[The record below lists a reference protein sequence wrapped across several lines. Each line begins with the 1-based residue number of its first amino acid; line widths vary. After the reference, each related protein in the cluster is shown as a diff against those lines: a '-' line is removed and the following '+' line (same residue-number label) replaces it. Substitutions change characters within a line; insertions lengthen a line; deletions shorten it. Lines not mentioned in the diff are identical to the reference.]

1 MLDVP
6 GERFEYEMQVLIA
19 CARAKLPMIPTEIE
33 TVYENE
39 NAGTHFHPIRDSYR
53 IYKVILGN
61 FLLYASSSVICFL
74 VDNGVANLLR
84 FALLPLLGL
93 RGDTAIQISGYLA
106 RLVSSPLNFV
116 LNRNFVF
123 KFKQDTG
130 KTALKYALLCIV
142 TITLSN
148 LGVSLLDH
156 LHIFIGCF
164 AFIPKI
170 LMDTLLYLVNYRIQ
184 NKWIFAKSAEN
195 QEG

>member
-1 MLDVP
+1 M
-6 GERFEYEMQVLIA
+6 
-19 CARAKLPMIPTEIE
+19 
-33 TVYENE
+33 
-39 NAGTHFHPIRDSYR
+39 
-53 IYKVILGN
+53 
-61 FLLYASSSVICFL
+61 
-74 VDNGVANLLR
+74 DNGVANLLR

-93 RGDTAIQISGYLA
+93 SGDTAIQISGYLA

-156 LHIFIGCF
+156 LHIFIGGF

>member
-1 MLDVP
+1 M
-6 GERFEYEMQVLIA
+6 
-19 CARAKLPMIPTEIE
+19 
-33 TVYENE
+33 
-39 NAGTHFHPIRDSYR
+39 
-53 IYKVILGN
+53 
-61 FLLYASSSVICFL
+61 
-74 VDNGVANLLR
+74 DNGVADLLR

-156 LHIFIGCF
+156 RRVFIGGL
-164 AFIPKI
+164 AFLPKI

>member
-1 MLDVP
+1 M
-6 GERFEYEMQVLIA
+6 
-19 CARAKLPMIPTEIE
+19 C
-33 TVYENE
+33 
-39 NAGTHFHPIRDSYR
+39 IRDSLFSSVTSFAVDY
-53 IYKVILGN
+53 
-61 FLLYASSSVICFL
+61 LLYWLCL
-74 VDNGVANLLR
+74 GVFK
-84 FALLPLLGL
+84 FAPL
-93 RGDTAIQISGYLA
+93 ISYALA

-156 LHIFIGCF
+156 LHIFIGGF

>member
-1 MLDVP
+1 M
-6 GERFEYEMQVLIA
+6 
-19 CARAKLPMIPTEIE
+19 
-33 TVYENE
+33 
-39 NAGTHFHPIRDSYR
+39 
-53 IYKVILGN
+53 
-61 FLLYASSSVICFL
+61 
-74 VDNGVANLLR
+74 
-84 FALLPLLGL
+84 
-93 RGDTAIQISGYLA
+93 SGYLA

-130 KTALKYALLCIV
+130 KTALKYTLLCIV

-156 LHIFIGCF
+156 RRVFIGGL
-164 AFIPKI
+164 AFLPKI

>member
-1 MLDVP
+1 MRQVAFAYRTEAWELAVATAVP
-6 GERFEYEMQVLIA
+6 VLTGA
-19 CARAKLPMIPTEIE
+19 VSC
-33 TVYENE
+33 
-39 NAGTHFHPIRDSYR
+39 
-53 IYKVILGN
+53 
-61 FLLYASSSVICFL
+61 SVQPQTTQSL
-74 VDNGVANLLR
+74 
-84 FALLPLLGL
+84 ALLPLLGL

-156 LHIFIGCF
+156 RRVFIGGL
-164 AFIPKI
+164 AFLPKI